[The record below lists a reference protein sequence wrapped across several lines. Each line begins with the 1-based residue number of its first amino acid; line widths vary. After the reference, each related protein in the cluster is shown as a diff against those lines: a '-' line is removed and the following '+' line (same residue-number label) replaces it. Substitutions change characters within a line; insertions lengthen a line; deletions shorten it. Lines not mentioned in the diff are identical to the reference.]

1 MINPVTAERAYGR
14 AMSITAQREG
24 HKGRAP
30 RPIADKTLPTQ
41 QEAVFN
47 AIKGSMMVRE
57 IASASGLTK
66 DQARSAITYLVS
78 RGLVVRVGK
87 VAAENIF
94 ERAVQ

>member
-1 MINPVTAERAYGR
+1 MIDHVTIERAYGR

-24 HKGRAP
+24 HRPRAP
-30 RPIADKTLPTQ
+30 RFTADKKLPTH

-66 DQARSAITYLVS
+66 EQARGAIKYLVS

-87 VAAENIF
+87 EAAENIF
-94 ERAVQ
+94 ERSAQ